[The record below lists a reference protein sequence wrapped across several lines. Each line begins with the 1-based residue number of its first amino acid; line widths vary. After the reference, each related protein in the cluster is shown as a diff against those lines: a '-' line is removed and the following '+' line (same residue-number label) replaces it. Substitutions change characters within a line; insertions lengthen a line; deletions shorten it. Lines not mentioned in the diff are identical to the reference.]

1 VAAEQDRQA
10 IRLSPELVPI
20 FLRRQANSP
29 PFPGVR
35 HHDVVVR
42 PGPLAPVEQGPV
54 LSGGLVAVEA
64 GEPRGAEGRREARPL
79 VRCRVANVEAGI
91 EAEKEET
98 VAGAVD
104 VEAAAPRPLVGE
116 PDDGPETVGA
126 EVKCVDAAVRLPPLA
141 TGGAAEE
148 GDEGHRRLVA
158 VVVGRELAVG
168 DDPEPVLANG
178 AEAEDGPGRQA
189 EEDVPYELLGQVRG
203 HGSRGRGGLLPLPRT
218 RGALHGRQRCR
229 RTPHALRFCKTSD
242 AFVSDEM
249 VSNNLHRFCGKRGSS
264 STSKQQERCRVRE
277 EWVPGA
283 GELPFASLPRNR
295 LPPHDPT
302 TLTAYEEGERRVPGG
317 WGLGERWK
325 TRPAPDAI
333 ISRHNRIF
341 ETRDIERVCFGF
353 FLASLSEKLA
363 VGKSWLLGKAGG

>member
-1 VAAEQDRQA
+1 MPPNHRRAHNREHLGRRVERQHLVVVALNGRHPVEVAAKQDRQA

-54 LSGGLVAVEA
+54 LSGRLVAVEA

-116 PDDGPETVGA
+116 PEDGPETVGA

-189 EEDVPYELLGQVRG
+189 EEDVPY
-203 HGSRGRGGLLPLPRT
+203 
-218 RGALHGRQRCR
+218 
-229 RTPHALRFCKTSD
+229 
-242 AFVSDEM
+242 
-249 VSNNLHRFCGKRGSS
+249 
-264 STSKQQERCRVRE
+264 
-277 EWVPGA
+277 
-283 GELPFASLPRNR
+283 
-295 LPPHDPT
+295 
-302 TLTAYEEGERRVPGG
+302 
-317 WGLGERWK
+317 
-325 TRPAPDAI
+325 
-333 ISRHNRIF
+333 
-341 ETRDIERVCFGF
+341 
-353 FLASLSEKLA
+353 
-363 VGKSWLLGKAGG
+363 